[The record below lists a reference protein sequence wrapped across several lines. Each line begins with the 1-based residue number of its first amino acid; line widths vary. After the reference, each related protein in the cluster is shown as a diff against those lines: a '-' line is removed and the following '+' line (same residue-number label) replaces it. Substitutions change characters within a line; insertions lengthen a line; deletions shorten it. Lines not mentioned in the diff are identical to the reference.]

1 MIFKYLIL
9 GWGVIEFIL
18 GITVLLK
25 KKLLLLGFIVES
37 FSILNNDFNASNIKD
52 INIFSRWLGE
62 VVVLEGSLY
71 IFLASASIF
80 FKMNLLI
87 IIVFIILIEIFFFNV
102 INKGIRNFTK

>member
-1 MIFKYLIL
+1 MVFKYLIL

-25 KKLLLLGFIVES
+25 KKLFLLGFIVES
-37 FSILNNDFNASNIKD
+37 FSILNNEFNVSNIKD
-52 INIFSRWLGE
+52 IKTFSRWIGE

-80 FKMNLLI
+80 FEMSVVI

-102 INKGIRNFTK
+102 ISKGIRNFIE

>member
-25 KKLLLLGFIVES
+25 KKLFLLGFIVES
-37 FSILNNDFNASNIKD
+37 FSILNNEFNVSNIKD
-52 INIFSRWLGE
+52 IKTFSRWIGE

-80 FKMNLLI
+80 FEMSVVI

-102 INKGIRNFTK
+102 IIKGIRNFIE

>member
-9 GWGVIEFIL
+9 GWGIIEFIL

-25 KKLLLLGFIVES
+25 KKLFLLGFIVES
-37 FSILNNDFNASNIKD
+37 FSILNNEFNVSNIKD
-52 INIFSRWLGE
+52 IKTFSRWIGE

-80 FKMNLLI
+80 FEMSIVI

-102 INKGIRNFTK
+102 INKGIKNFIK

>member
-9 GWGVIEFIL
+9 VWGVMELIL
-18 GITVLLK
+18 GIAVLLK
-25 KKLLLLGFIVES
+25 KKLMLLGFVVES
-37 FSILNNDFNASNIKD
+37 FSILNNDFNISKIKD
-52 INIFSRWLGE
+52 IKKFSRWLGE

-80 FKMNLLI
+80 FEMNLLI

-102 INKGIRNFTK
+102 INKGINNFIK

>member
-9 GWGVIEFIL
+9 AWGLIELIL
-18 GITVLLK
+18 GIAVLLK

-37 FSILNNDFNASNIKD
+37 FSVLNNEFSISNIKD
-52 INIFSRWLGE
+52 IKTFSRWIGE

-80 FKMNLLI
+80 FEMSILI
-87 IIVFIILIEIFFFNV
+87 VIVFIILIEIFFFKV
-102 INKGIRNFTK
+102 INKGIKNFIK